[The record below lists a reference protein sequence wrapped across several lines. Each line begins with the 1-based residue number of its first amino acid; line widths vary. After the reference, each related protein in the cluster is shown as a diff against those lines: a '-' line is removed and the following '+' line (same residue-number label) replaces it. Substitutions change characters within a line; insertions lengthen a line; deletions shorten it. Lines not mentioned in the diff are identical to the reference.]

1 MFTPLEIVGDTAFR
15 TTDQKVRG
23 SNPFER
29 AEVSQRLYGNYH
41 FANCY
46 LSHQLAKQLAKVFSV
61 CGKLAML
68 YASPTPCMSGT
79 CVTFVLARLAAIRSS
94 VRWARRSRFALAKN
108 WKVAPPTSTR
118 KRRNMTTQLL
128 YTIEQAAQVLA
139 ISRSTVYRLV
149 TSRELVTIGI
159 GRSRRVSHQALE
171 GFIKAKTQSE
181 YASW

>member
-1 MFTPLEIVGDTAFR
+1 L

-41 FANCY
+41 FAYCY
-46 LSHQLAKQLAKVFSV
+46 KSHQLARQTAKVFSA
-61 CGKLAML
+61 CGQLGIIYVIL
-68 YASPTPCMSGT
+68 IRRLSLT
-79 CVTFVLARLAAIRSS
+79 CVTLVMARLAATRRPIR
-94 VRWARRSRFALAKN
+94 WTGRSKNALLAI
-108 WKVAPPTSTR
+108 WKVAPPSLTS
-118 KRRNMTTQLL
+118 KRRIMTTQLL
-128 YTIEQAAQVLA
+128 YTIEQAARLLA
-139 ISRSTVYRLV
+139 ISRSSVYRLI
-149 TSRELVTIGI
+149 TSKEIVTIGI

>member
-1 MFTPLEIVGDTAFR
+1 MFTPLEIVGDIAR
-15 TTDQKVRG
+15 GSTDQKVRG

-41 FANCY
+41 FAYCY
-46 LSHQLAKQLAKVFSV
+46 LLNQLAKQLAKVFSV

-68 YASPTPCMSGT
+68 CAILIRRIP
-79 CVTFVLARLAAIRSS
+79 VIHATFVLARLAAIRSS
-94 VRWARRSRFALAKN
+94 VCWAGRSRYALVKN
-108 WKVAPPTSTR
+108 WKVAPPSTI

-128 YTIEQAAQVLA
+128 YTVEQAAQVLA
-139 ISRSTVYRLV
+139 ISRSSIYRLIV
-149 TSRELVTIGI
+149 SKEIVTIGI

-171 GFIKAKTQSE
+171 GFINAKTKSE

>member
-1 MFTPLEIVGDTAFR
+1 MHALVAQRIEHL

-41 FANCY
+41 YAYCY
-46 LSHQLAKQLAKVFSV
+46 QLYQLAKQLAKVFLA
-61 CGKLAML
+61 CGQLIIF
-68 YASPTPCMSGT
+68 YAILIRRIR
-79 CVTFVLARLAAIRSS
+79 VIHATFEMARLTAI
-94 VRWARRSRFALAKN
+94 RRSRFWAYVVVYVILVSI
-108 WKVAPPTSTR
+108 WKVAPSSLTS

-128 YTIEQAAQVLA
+128 YTVEQAAQVLA
-139 ISRSTVYRLV
+139 ISRSSIYRLIV
-149 TSRELVTIGI
+149 SKEIVTIGI

-171 GFIKAKTQSE
+171 GFIKAKTNSE